1 MLPISKIQIPKK
13 PKVSNYIYTNE
24 NLMDEVIF

>member
-1 MLPISKIQIPKK
+1 MLPISKIQIPKE
-13 PKVSNYIYTNE
+13 PKVSNYTNE